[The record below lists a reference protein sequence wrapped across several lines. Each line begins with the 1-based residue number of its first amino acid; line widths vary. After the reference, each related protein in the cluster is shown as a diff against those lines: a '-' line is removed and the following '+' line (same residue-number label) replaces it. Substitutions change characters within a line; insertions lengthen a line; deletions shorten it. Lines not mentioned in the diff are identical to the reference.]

1 MASYSAEWTDGKKE
15 RRSSLH
21 PSLAVVMVIVVVG
34 LLEVEDITHTSGT
47 TENTQLM

>member
-15 RRSSLH
+15 RSSLR